1 MSSKKQKISTP
12 IGAPYKNITSGEVV
26 YVTNVIWDSVQYTR
40 TTPVFSLG
48 MKNVGRN
55 EMIRVEVGLPQYEFQ
70 KPTRVFYQTYR
81 PIAPVGLTDKLAAV
95 FGKQTTIGKMVT
107 PKNQAV

>member
-1 MSSKKQKISTP
+1 MSSKKQKTSTP

-26 YVTNVIWDSVQYTR
+26 YVTDVVWDHVQYTR
-40 TTPVFSLG
+40 TTPVFLQV
-48 MKNVGRN
+48 MKNIGKN
-55 EMIRVEVGLPQYEFQ
+55 EMVRIDVGAPLYEFQ

-81 PIAPVGLTDKLAAV
+81 PLAPVGLTDKLAAI
-95 FGKQTTIGKMVT
+95 FGEKTTIGKMVT